1 MKLFDYL
8 HKKLQLLS
16 VKCRLETMNL
26 YLNEYIM
33 LFSLQIF
40 QNFLRQKA
48 RRISE
53 TLALWAI
60 EDLTENQ
67 KLDLE
72 FEKFD
77 KVFKKLFRVIKKLG
91 QVFV

>member
-1 MKLFDYL
+1 
-8 HKKLQLLS
+8 
-16 VKCRLETMNL
+16 
-26 YLNEYIM
+26 M

-77 KVFKKLFRVIKKLG
+77 KFLKSFSEWLKSLARCLYNNTSHSAPISHSKEY
-91 QVFV
+91 

>member
-1 MKLFDYL
+1 
-8 HKKLQLLS
+8 
-16 VKCRLETMNL
+16 MNL

-91 QVFV
+91 QMFV